1 MPNDIIQQFLDKPE
15 EVETASGPDV
25 IQQFLDQPEESSPT
39 LNAPTSNDDVIQRFL
54 ARPEQAPPT
63 PQAEALRKTLGVRHG
78 ATRTWEEPSKTSA
91 FLRPLLE
98 GAGPAAA
105 ATAAGL
111 KTAALLSP
119 SAAVTGGI
127 PVIPAVG
134 GSLAAI
140 LTYAL
145 AKKGVKLGREAVM
158 GKEATAQYE
167 QETQAAQEAH
177 PVIGGMGEMLGQAP
191 LLATGKGL
199 PQAATRIGKIAQ
211 SALQGATFSG
221 ASEAGRM
228 STGERDATLLSVME
242 QMAKG
247 GITFAPMAF
256 IPHAKTLL
264 GAMGWKAPSDAA
276 AMTVASAL
284 YDTVVHGKPMN
295 AKKLGEEFA
304 QTVPAFVMMNLLTS
318 LGHMPAIPTRRAARP
333 AEEVVPEALPIAE
346 EVPPEPVIPVAE
358 PRPVEPVPVEQ
369 VVKPPEPA
377 PPPQAEA
384 QTPVEQ
390 VKVEGASP
398 DLLRSGNR
406 VNITQME
413 GGGTYTVERVN
424 PDGTVDVRD
433 ETNRPMQ
440 VRRERIYPVAEKEPT
455 QPPGV
460 AGATGTPETAPP
472 ALTPEVAKEPS
483 QMTKAEWTEHLQRG
497 TWADFADPELTAQR
511 QILADAMKAAKTEK
525 KQRAALGEVE
535 SIRKVMTDRNG
546 ALQRN
551 AERRAADKVVEKAEL
566 VQRHAGN
573 KEAGMATHEAFIK
586 RAIRRGDSIPDEV
599 LADYPDLKPDGA
611 KMVADKAQAE
621 LDRAEA
627 AKAQPD
633 LFAPEQII
641 SDARAASPKNVRK
654 VLNEQATALEVETKG
669 TNQQVA
675 KRISDALAAQ
685 GPRTGEGPGTPAAE
699 GREFWPG
706 TSTQK
711 AYLLEMTE
719 RIGTRLLPHE
729 RRRWTVA
736 IDEAASKLQGD
747 PEAGAKLVAR
757 LQEEPTHVPND
768 ADNMLLTME
777 MIERQKVRNDAYSA
791 LHETEGS
798 TDKSALAFAKNK
810 AVEAQQALERAY
822 EVADRGGTEAGRAL
836 AARKA
841 IMADDFTLV
850 SLERQART
858 VKGKPLSPE
867 EVAELKAQA
876 DAYAKANEELQ
887 KRLAELEKKQAEKET
902 QAKAGDEAKSMK
914 DLENKARRK
923 GGEDVRKGKPLDLE
937 GDKQA
942 AIDKIEELLES
953 EGDITLKDL
962 QNPIDELALHF
973 ERKNIAENK
982 GKSTLTHEKLVEQ
995 VHGILRKYLPDV
1007 TLSEVGRVVAH
1018 YGDATWPDTKD
1029 AAKVALRGH
1038 RQERLKVAA
1047 LEIVQKNIAAL
1058 NAKAAKTAADL
1069 EIAEKTGPQRDLM
1082 TRIAADLQKQVNNAM
1097 KEQDRLMQE
1106 LGIEKPDSAEAL
1118 RSKLDAKESRLQN
1131 RLADLKR
1138 ALEEHK
1144 RLTKTTATPL
1154 ENEKTKALE
1163 AEIEQKTAEYEEM
1176 FPLEAKVPKTNAER
1190 VADAKQRV
1198 QENMSRI
1205 REQIAN
1211 RQREVQKTQK
1221 PLNEDAELIRMHE
1234 EEGAL
1239 NALLDKYLPKERDP
1253 YADAKKNDADE
1264 QRLTREIED
1273 LNKQIN
1279 DKERKPRILQKKT
1292 DTAEIARLK
1301 GVRDAR
1307 RAVLD
1312 IMFPRLVTEQQRLDR
1327 ALSAAKRQAEN
1338 AEDQLQRAQKG
1349 DFAGKPKPT
1358 SQLWSKELGE
1368 LKLKAQ
1374 AARLEVQRLKDLAFP
1389 PLTPE
1394 QQAVKQY
1401 KARLDRMIAEGE
1413 DRIRRGDFAP
1423 KARKET
1429 DISGDPDALQKQA
1442 RVAEIRNEIKA
1453 GRERLRWQQLDIV
1466 EKAGEVM
1473 LAGYDLTR
1481 NVAYSAD
1488 DSLLGR
1494 QGWFYLFS
1502 HPLKWT
1508 QLVMPS
1514 LKGMSFAQSRKFG
1527 QQHLERDNHRTGIDK
1542 VTKVEFNEPDGT
1554 GRYSKVEDMVFR
1566 RNLLRNLPRVGRA
1579 VDVASLPLDVSN
1591 NMFATASNIMRGTF
1605 QDLLIA
1611 NTRMG
1616 REIMRNPRNL
1626 TAQQRQFLVDI
1637 GWGVN
1642 VLTGRGPMK
1651 HAEGASRALGAPR
1664 FIKAAFGTMFFRPIL
1679 HAKTP
1684 EAKMVFARQYAR
1696 AAITLGAIYSA
1707 AYWYLDDGDKV
1718 EWDPRSSKVGAIK
1731 LWGNFLWNPLAVIAP
1746 QLRILARL
1754 ISGQKKVGDKII
1766 NLRQHVL
1773 PFATEAQRAQKVP
1786 YGEGIWKEVGRY
1798 TRSKLHP
1805 GLNLVGGLAAGED
1818 YYGRTQTP
1826 LQAILGGLTPLT
1838 PGQTWEAYS
1847 LEGPVSATAISAGQF
1862 FGFGVSP
1869 DYDKPE
1875 VRDYF
1880 MPKETSP
1887 LKLPSN
1893 PLTRSRLKKSNYG
1906 APIQ

>member
-256 IPHAKTLL
+256 IPHAKTVL

-747 PEAGAKLVAR
+747 PEAGAKFVAK

-768 ADNMLLTME
+768 ADNMLLNME
-777 MIERQKVRNDAYSA
+777 IIKRQQARNDAYSA
-791 LHETEGS
+791 LHEAENS
-798 TDKSALAFAKNK
+798 TDQSALAFANSK
-810 AVEAQQALERAY
+810 AVEAQQALERVY
-822 EVADRGGTEAGRAL
+822 EVADTGGTEAGRAL

-1176 FPLEAKVPKTNAER
+1176 FPLEP
-1190 VADAKQRV
+1190 
-1198 QENMSRI
+1198 M
-1205 REQIAN
+1205 
-1211 RQREVQKTQK
+1211 
-1221 PLNEDAELIRMHE
+1221 
-1234 EEGAL
+1234 
-1239 NALLDKYLPKERDP
+1239 
-1253 YADAKKNDADE
+1253 
-1264 QRLTREIED
+1264 
-1273 LNKQIN
+1273 
-1279 DKERKPRILQKKT
+1279 
-1292 DTAEIARLK
+1292 
-1301 GVRDAR
+1301 
-1307 RAVLD
+1307 
-1312 IMFPRLVTEQQRLDR
+1312 TEQQRLDR